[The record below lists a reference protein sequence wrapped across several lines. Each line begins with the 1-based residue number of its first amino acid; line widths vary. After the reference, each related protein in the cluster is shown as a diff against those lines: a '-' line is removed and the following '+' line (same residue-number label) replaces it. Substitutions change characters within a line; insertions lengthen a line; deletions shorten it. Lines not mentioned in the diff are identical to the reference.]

1 MDFSLTQQEKNFKEE
16 VETWLSE
23 HLVGEFAKAKGKG
36 GTGQEDIDTQLLL
49 AWEAE
54 LAKGGWLGINYPK
67 EWGGRECSLFEQVI
81 FYTSYVEVRAPGR
94 IPNMG
99 VTLLGPT
106 LLEHGTDAQK
116 EKFISKILSG
126 EEFWCQGYSEPDAG
140 SDLAGIRTS
149 AERKEGG
156 WVINGQKIWTSLAQF
171 SDWCFA
177 VCRTDSDSTRHAGL
191 SYLLVP
197 MDAKGIEVR
206 PIIQITGGDEFNEV
220 FFDDVWIEEDLI
232 VGEEGNGWRVAM
244 ATLGYERGA
253 STLGQQLSFR
263 QEFEDFIA
271 LIKESN
277 RLAKTNIHPK
287 IRLELAKAY
296 EELEIMR
303 FNNMRMLSAIEGR
316 IPGNEA
322 SIAKLYWSEW
332 HKRLGELMV
341 NVLGPAALTA
351 SKGQESEGL
360 GALSRWQ
367 RTFLYSRA
375 HSIYAGT
382 SEVQRNIIGEKA
394 LGLPK

>member
-1 MDFSLTQQEKNFKEE
+1 MDFSLTPKEQDFKLE

-23 HLVGEFAKAKGKG
+23 HLAGEFKKLKGKG
-36 GTGQEDIDTQLLL
+36 GTGQEDIEPEILM
-49 AWEAE
+49 AWEVE
-54 LAKGGWLGINYPK
+54 LAKGGWLGINYPAK
-67 EWGGRECSLFEQVI
+67 WGGRECSLFEQVI
-81 FYTSYVEVRAPGR
+81 FYMSYVEARAPGR

-106 LLEHGTDAQK
+106 LLEHGTQAQK
-116 EKFISKILSG
+116 EKFIPKILSG

-140 SDLAGIRTS
+140 SDLAGVRTR
-149 AERKEGG
+149 ADRKAGG

-171 SDWCFA
+171 SDWCF
-177 VCRTDSDSTRHAGL
+177 VICRTDPESTRHAGI

-197 MDAKGIEVR
+197 MDSKGIEIR

-220 FFDDVWIEEDLI
+220 FFNDVWIDEDLI

-253 STLGQQLSFR
+253 STLGQQLSFK
-263 QEFEDFIA
+263 QELEDFIA
-271 LIKESN
+271 MLEERQII
-277 RLAKTNIHPK
+277 LHPK
-287 IRLELAKAY
+287 IRQELVQAY
-296 EELEIMR
+296 EQLEIMR
-303 FNNMRMLSAIEGR
+303 FNNMRMLSALDDG
-316 IPGNEA
+316 IPGTEA

-332 HKRLGELMV
+332 HKNLGELMM
-341 NVLGPAALTA
+341 NILGSEALVA
-351 SKGQESEGL
+351 SISQKDMDLSE
-360 GALSRWQ
+360 LSRWQ

-382 SEVQRNIIGEKA
+382 NEVQRNIIGEQA